1 MKLYVNEDCC
11 ACSYCYRNCPV
22 NAPYSDGLQTQIDQS
37 KCIGCGKCL
46 AVCPMGAIID
56 EENPPKPV
64 EAHEKLT
71 YSCDAVIIGAGASGM
86 TAAVRLAE
94 KGKKVI
100 VLEKEKRT
108 GSGAMHVAGP
118 MQIIDTKWAFDA
130 NEKPKAEEKIR
141 EIISY
146 SNGLLDEA
154 LIKNT
159 VSALPRFFDW
169 FCSFCDAS
177 EGFELTDASHMGPPP
192 MPDEMEP
199 EEKEKQ
205 EAVIAG
211 GGMPGS
217 AMGGNEGLVV
227 VAKSYSPDKPMFHNP
242 GEFVMTR
249 LFKQAEEL
257 EINILRSTRAEH
269 LLKAEDGQIIGVQA
283 RDEGGEIEVQAKL
296 CLIATGSL
304 IWSEALK
311 KVKPDFADVYQP
323 KYGHTIKSYTGDGF
337 EMCREAGIPVKYED
351 IYLNITGSLVMP
363 CDGLT
368 VEYAEAAEKK
378 PMFPPDLRSHSNR
391 SESLIV
397 NIRGERFENEQMSA
411 ITVKEQMKQPKGLA
425 YAIFTEELIKEAPYK
440 WIPVLDENQKP
451 LRTLMPT
458 GMPAGPWNEEHMKWL
473 DSLKGNHLIIAQT
486 LEELAERAG
495 MDQETLK
502 NTVDRYNTFCHEKED
517 LDFGKNPAYLV
528 PLEKGPFYAVRT
540 FLMTDGAEG
549 GIPINE
555 HCQVKG
561 KEGVIE
567 NLFAAGDN
575 SSGNIVVSEKQE
587 RIWITNEFSWALSSG
602 MIAADEM
609 LRQLG

>member
-1 MKLYVNEDCC
+1 MKLFVNEDCC
-11 ACSYCYRNCPV
+11 ACSYCYRTCPV
-22 NAPYSDGLQTQIDQS
+22 GAPYSDGLQTQIDQE
-37 KCIGCGKCL
+37 KCISCGKCVS
-46 AVCPMGAIID
+46 VCPMGAIED
-56 EENPPKPV
+56 AENPPEKMA
-64 EAHEKLT
+64 AHEKIS
-71 YSCDAVIIGAGASGM
+71 YHCDAVIVGAGASGM

-94 KGKKVI
+94 EGKKVI

-118 MQIIDTKWAFDA
+118 MQIIDTKWALDA
-130 NEKPKAEEKIR
+130 KEKPKAQERIQEVIN
-141 EIISY
+141 Y
-146 SNGLLDEA
+146 SNGRLDEE

-159 VSALPRFFDW
+159 VPALPRFFDW
-169 FCSFCDAS
+169 LCSFCDAS
-177 EGFELTDASHMGPPP
+177 EGFELIDASKKMAPPP
-192 MPDEMEP
+192 MPGEEM
-199 EEKEKQ
+199 Q

-217 AMGGNEGLVV
+217 AMGGSKGLVV
-227 VAKSYSPDKPMFHNP
+227 EAKSYSPDKPMFHNA
-242 GEFVMTR
+242 GEFIMTH
-249 LFKQAEEL
+249 LFQHAEE
-257 EINILRSTRAEH
+257 EKVTILRSTRAEH
-269 LLKAEDGQIIGVQA
+269 LLKDEDGKILGVSA
-283 RDEGGEIEVQAKL
+283 SDEGGEIEVFASV

-311 KVKPDFADVYQP
+311 KVEPDFANVYQP
-323 KYGHTIKSYTGDGF
+323 KYGHTIKAYTGDGF
-337 EMCREAGIPVKYED
+337 EMCKEAEIPVRYED

-378 PMFPPDLRSHSNR
+378 PMIPPDLRSHSNR
-391 SESLIV
+391 SESLMV
-397 NIRGERFENEQMSA
+397 NLKGERFENEQMSC

-425 YAIFTEELIKEAPYK
+425 YALFTEELIKEQPYK
-440 WIPVLDENQKP
+440 WIPVLDENKKP
-451 LRTLMPT
+451 LRTLMPP
-458 GMPAGPWNEEHMKWL
+458 GMPAGEWNEEHMKWL
-473 DSLKGNHLIIAQT
+473 DSLKGGHLIIAES

-495 MDQETLK
+495 MDKQVLK
-502 NTVDRYNTFCHEKED
+502 DTVCRYNELCHKKQD

-528 PLEKGPFYAVRT
+528 PLEKGPYYAVRT

-561 KEGVIE
+561 KDGIIA

-575 SSGNIVVSEKQE
+575 SSGNIVATEEKE

-609 LRQLG
+609 LHQLNEN

>member
-11 ACSYCYRNCPV
+11 ACSYCYRTCPV
-22 NAPYSDGLQTQIDQS
+22 GAPYSDGLQTQIDQS
-37 KCIGCGKCL
+37 KCISCGKCL
-46 AVCPMGAIID
+46 AVCPLGAIID
-56 EENPPKPV
+56 EENPPKKM
-64 EAHEKLT
+64 EAHDKIS
-71 YSCDAVIIGAGASGM
+71 YHCDAVIVGAGASGM

-118 MQIIDTKWAFDA
+118 MQIIDTKWALDA
-130 NEKPKAEEKIR
+130 KEKPKAEERIQDV
-141 EIISY
+141 IAY
-146 SNGLLDEA
+146 SEGRLDEE

-159 VSALPRFFDW
+159 VPALPRFFDW
-169 FCSFCDAS
+169 LCSFCDAS
-177 EGFELTDASHMGPPP
+177 EGFELVDASKMGPPP
-192 MPDEMEP
+192 MPEP
-199 EEKEKQ
+199 PEGEEQ
-205 EAVIAG
+205 DAVIAG

-217 AMGGNEGLVV
+217 AMGGNSGLIVA
-227 VAKSYSPDKPMFHNP
+227 AKSYSPDKPMFHNP
-242 GEFVMTR
+242 GEFVMTH
-249 LFKQAEEL
+249 LFQHAEEVGVQ
-257 EINILRSTRAEH
+257 ILRSTRAEH
-269 LLKAEDGQIIGVQA
+269 LLKNDENKITGIAGH
-283 RDEGGEIEVQAKL
+283 DEGGEIEVLADV

-304 IWSEALK
+304 ILSEALK
-311 KVKPDFADVYQP
+311 KVEPDFANVYQP
-323 KYGHTIKSYTGDGF
+323 KYGHTIKAYTGDGF
-337 EMCREAGIPVKYED
+337 EMCKEAGIPVRYED

-378 PMFPPDLRSHSNR
+378 PMIPPDLRSHSNR
-391 SESLIV
+391 SESLMV
-397 NIRGERFENEQMSA
+397 NIRGERFENEQMSC
-411 ITVKEQMKQPKGLA
+411 ITIREQMKQPKGLA
-425 YAIFTEELIKEAPYK
+425 FAIFTEELIKAQPYK
-440 WIPVLDENQKP
+440 WIPVLDENKKP

-473 DSLKGNHLIIAQT
+473 DSLKGNHLIIAES

-495 MDQETLK
+495 MDEKTLL
-502 NTVDRYNTFCHEKED
+502 NTVSRYNELCQKKED
-517 LDFGKNPAYLV
+517 EDFGKNPAYLV
-528 PLEKGPFYAVRT
+528 PIDKGPYYAVRT

-549 GIPINE
+549 GIPINA

-561 KEGVIE
+561 KDSIIE

-575 SSGNIVVSEKQE
+575 SSGNIVVSEKKE